1 MPPREADTIAVR
13 RLFLPGFYFISNVI
27 SFGASAASSA
37 LYAGTLTFVFVLYYS
52 YAIKLPAVNE
62 LILVVAAAAILTT
75 LIHGAWFGVFHKIR
89 FSGLTK
95 SMRLMNRAIVRGN
108 SWFSIE
114 IRQNLNADEYRLL
127 HRALCYLPRDNA
139 FMSVAMVIMI
149 MAGVVFYLVRWHNYA
164 YINLIQVGIIGLLGG
179 FIHAGFTAV
188 ITELVTGEMRTRV
201 KQIMYEKKVEFSE
214 IALSTVRS
222 KILFFILIMVAT
234 LFVSNFMVYH
244 NVEFAVMIRF
254 SVFAIFV
261 SATMAYM
268 LFSIVLQSLREIEA
282 TSKSIKEGKDA
293 MLFPQALDDEFINVA
308 TGLNTA
314 TTTIRDYQHNLE
326 RKVEERTA
334 ELTQANEALEAKDKL
349 IQMELDFA
357 SEIQKGIIPARIEE
371 WNGLKFFGY
380 YKPMEKVSGD
390 YYDVFPAH
398 GNRLG
403 VLMADVSGHGVP
415 AALITTMAKVAFA
428 RAAQNTHSPAQT
440 FREVNDQ
447 LLQIVTTQD
456 YLTAFY
462 LTIDETHHFYFGN
475 ASHQHAKIIRAEVNP
490 AGEGAIAADEAAGT
504 PAIESLDTDGLF
516 VGAMQ
521 EASDTYGEKEGRLFA
536 GDRLFLYTDGLIEIR
551 NKDDQEFGNQRFDAL
566 LVAAKDLPGEKAV
579 AFIIDEVFR
588 FAEGNKP
595 NDDIS
600 ILMIEVNRAYSKF
613 LQIAARAYQKIE
625 QGDKSTGARLLDD
638 AIRLYGKNLLSLK
651 TAGALNFDLGRMDTA
666 ERYFVAYA
674 DISRQNAEVFFY
686 LSSIAIIR
694 KSFELAEEYARE
706 AINLRSNYAL
716 AFNNLSI
723 ACLNLGKFA
732 LARFAIE
739 KALSFEP
746 ENEEMKKNAARLEE
760 IIGRA

>member
-1 MPPREADTIAVR
+1 MR
-13 RLFLPGFYFISNVI
+13 RLFLPLFYFVANTL
-27 SFGASAASSA
+27 SFGAAAASSA
-37 LYAGTLTFVFVLYYS
+37 LYAGILTFVFILYYS
-52 YAIKLPAVNE
+52 YAIKLPAMDE
-62 LILVVAAAAILTT
+62 LLIVVSAAAILTT
-75 LIHGAWFGVFHKIR
+75 VVHGAWFGVFHKLR
-89 FSGLTK
+89 FSGITR
-95 SMRLMNRAIVRGN
+95 SMRNMNRGIVRG
-108 SWFSIE
+108 STWFKID

-127 HRALCYLPRDNA
+127 HRQLCYLPRENA
-139 FMSVAMVIMI
+139 FMSVAMVLVII
-149 MAGVVFYLVRWHNYA
+149 SAVTFYLIRWQNYPL
-164 YINLIQVGIIGLLGG
+164 INLIQVEVIALIAG
-179 FIHAGFTAV
+179 FIHSGFTAV

-201 KQIMYEKKVEFSE
+201 KQIMYEKKVEFTE

-234 LFVSNFMVYH
+234 LFVSNFMVYY
-244 NVEFAVMIRF
+244 NVEFSVMIRF

-261 SATMAYM
+261 AATMAYM

-326 RKVEERTA
+326 RKVEERTL
-334 ELTQANEALEAKDKL
+334 ELTQANDALHAKDKL

-390 YYDVFPAH
+390 YYDVFPTH

-447 LLQIVTTQD
+447 LIDIVTTQD

-475 ASHQHAKIIRAEVNP
+475 ASHQHAKIIRAEDLSV
-490 AGEGAIAADEAAGT
+490 
-504 PAIESLDTDGLF
+504 ESLDTDGLF
-516 VGAMQ
+516 VGAML
-521 EASDTYGEKEGRLFA
+521 EASDSYGEKEARLFA

-566 LVAAKDLPGEKAV
+566 LVAAKDLPGDKAV
-579 AFIIDEVFR
+579 PFIIDEVFR

-600 ILMIEVNRAYSKF
+600 ILMIEVNREYSRF

-625 QGDKSTGARLLDD
+625 QGDKQTGAKLLDE
-638 AIRLYGKNLLSLK
+638 AIKLYGKNLLSLK
-651 TAGALNFDLGRMDTA
+651 TAGALNFDLGRVEVA
-666 ERYFVAYA
+666 ERYFKAYA

-686 LSSIAIIR
+686 LSSIAIL
-694 KSFELAEEYARE
+694 KKNFELAEEFARE
-706 AINLRSNYAL
+706 AINLRSNYAV

-746 ENEEMKKNAARLEE
+746 ENDEMKKNAARLEE
-760 IIGRA
+760 ILNKNQ

>member
-1 MPPREADTIAVR
+1 MR
-13 RLFLPGFYFISNVI
+13 RLFLPGFYLISNLI
-27 SFGASAASSA
+27 SYGASAASSA
-37 LYAGTLTFVFVLYYS
+37 LYAGILTFVFILYYS
-52 YAIKLPAVNE
+52 YAIKLPAITE
-62 LILVVAAAAILTT
+62 LIIVVGSAAGLTT
-75 LIHGAWFGVFHKIR
+75 VIHGIWFGIFHKVH
-89 FSGLTK
+89 FSGLTGP
-95 SMRLMNRAIVRGN
+95 MRLMNRAIVRGPT
-108 SWFSIE
+108 WFKVD
-114 IRQNLNADEYRLL
+114 IRQNLNADEYRML
-127 HRALCYLPRDNA
+127 HRKLCYLPRENA
-139 FMSVAMVIMI
+139 MMSVAMVLVIVS
-149 MAGVVFYLVRWHNYA
+149 AVTFYLIRWQNYPF
-164 YINLIQVGIIGLLGG
+164 INLIQVEVMALIAG

-222 KILFFILIMVAT
+222 KILFFILIMIAT
-234 LFVSNFMVYH
+234 LFISNFMVYH
-244 NVEFAVMIRF
+244 NVEFPVMIRF
-254 SVFAIFV
+254 SIFAIFV
-261 SATMAYM
+261 AATMAYM

-293 MLFPQALDDEFINVA
+293 MLFPQALDEEFINVA

-314 TTTIRDYQHNLE
+314 TTTIRDYQANLE
-326 RKVEERTA
+326 RKVEERTL
-334 ELTQANEALEAKDKL
+334 ELTKANDSLNAKDKL

-371 WNGLKFFGY
+371 WNGLRFFGY

-475 ASHQHAKIIRAEVNP
+475 ASHQHAKIVRTHGGVRVGVGAE
-490 AGEGAIAADEAAGT
+490 AGSAAG
-504 PAIESLDTDGLF
+504 PQGEVDNPLIESLDTDGLF
-516 VGAMQ
+516 VGAME
-521 EASDTYGEKEGRLFA
+521 EASDSYGEKEGRLFA

-551 NKDDQEFGNQRFDAL
+551 NKDEQEFGNERFDAL
-566 LVAAKDLPGEKAV
+566 LIAAKDLPGDKAV
-579 AFIIDEVFR
+579 QFIIDEVFR
-588 FAEGNKP
+588 FAEGCHP

-600 ILMIEVNRAYSKF
+600 ILMAEVNREYSKF

-625 QGDKSTGARLLDD
+625 QGDKQGGARLLDE
-638 AIRLYGKNLLSLK
+638 AIKLYSKNLLSLK
-651 TAGALNFDLGRMDTA
+651 TAGALNFDLGRIETA
-666 ERYFVAYA
+666 ERYFRAYA
-674 DISRQNAEVFFY
+674 DMSRQNAEVFFY
-686 LSSIAIIR
+686 LSSIAII
-694 KSFELAEEYARE
+694 KANFELAEEYARE

-716 AFNNLSI
+716 AFNNLAIS
-723 ACLNLGKFA
+723 CLNLGKFA
-732 LARFAIE
+732 LARFAID

-746 ENEEMKKNAARLEE
+746 ENEEIKKNSARLEE
-760 IIGRA
+760 ILHKNQ